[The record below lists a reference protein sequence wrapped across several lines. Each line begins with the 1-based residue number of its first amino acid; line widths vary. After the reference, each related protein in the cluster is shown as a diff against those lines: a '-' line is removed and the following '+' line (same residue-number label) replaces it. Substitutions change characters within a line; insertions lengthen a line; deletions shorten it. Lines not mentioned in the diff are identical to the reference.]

1 MQQLKW
7 IFARFADALGLP
19 GLFSLVLVLGL
30 LLFFPLSR
38 WPAQQR
44 LAAAEAA
51 ASMKPDTPSSG
62 SAESPA
68 SAFLGK
74 FPRPETLPQQLQA
87 IFDTA
92 EKYGL
97 ALDEVA
103 YRKLRKPD
111 ERLERYLVDFALEAP
126 YPDTRTFLGDVLA
139 SSPSIALDQLSLV
152 RDNVQSGH
160 VRAHVRLTL
169 FLVR

>member
-19 GLFSLVLVLGL
+19 GLLTLALVLGL
-30 LLFFPLSR
+30 LLFFPLLR

-44 LAAAEAA
+44 LAAVEA
-51 ASMKPDTPSSG
+51 ASMKLEAPQTG

-68 SAFLGK
+68 STFLGK
-74 FPRPETLPQQLQA
+74 FPRPETLPQELQA

-103 YRKLRKPD
+103 YRRVRKPD
-111 ERLERYLVDFALEAP
+111 ERLERYLVDFAVEAS

-152 RDNVQSGH
+152 RDNVQSSN
-160 VRAHVRLTL
+160 VRAHVRLTM